1 MATPTDSPLLRA
13 KDAAALL
20 GVSLRTV
27 YALAAPGGP
36 IPCYRI
42 GRTLSFVRADLEA
55 YLRSCRHEPMQKPVL
70 QPSRS
75 NSKLRPSDLRG
86 ESDLVKLFKIH
97 GLTPKLK
104 R

>member
-1 MATPTDSPLLRA
+1 MATPTNSRLLRV

-42 GRTLSFVRADLEA
+42 GRTLSFARADLEA
-55 YLRSCRHEPMQKPVL
+55 YLQSCRHEPVQKRAP
-70 QPSRS
+70 QSSRAPNGLS
-75 NSKLRPSDLRG
+75 HQTLRG
-86 ESDLVKLFKIH
+86 RVIW
-97 GLTPKLK
+97 
-104 R
+104 